1 MSEEIIVCPR
11 CGKKYRLRAGAEVDA
26 FSCKECG
33 ASVKVKQASVP
44 VKSGGRPSSAARPK
58 GKARGRTAARR
69 AGRGRS
75 AAPASR
81 AKGRARARPEEAES
95 QEERRPRTRYA
106 AQRKKNNQVLIV
118 VSGLMLVVV
127 VVVVAIILTM
137 GGKGE
142 GQPVAKK
149 PNPGQPGSEAGL
161 PPDPTVSPNAE
172 DLTGA
177 VPEPPG
183 LKQPGSGAGAGT
195 GAGGVEEP
203 AGGTKKVPP
212 LGKSRGRTKSGKKVR
227 RYHAPTDIPHLDST
241 APELRK
247 QIDDMIAVMCDAEAG
262 GDSSVARERLVVIG
276 KAAFPRVLAQMAR
289 MRDTISEG
297 ENLDWDADHARNL
310 LMSSVSQCD
319 RALRAMDF
327 HLNSKGVQEIKIG
340 HTRDYVRYICG
351 LHYKRWVN
359 KLSAMDTMPGAY
371 DGSANYDEEEDD

>member
-1 MSEEIIVCPR
+1 MSEEIVVCPR
-11 CGKKYRLRAGAEVDA
+11 CGKKYRLRADAEVDA
-26 FSCKECG
+26 FPCKECG

-44 VKSGGRPSSAARPK
+44 TKSGGRSPSAARSK

-69 AGRGRS
+69 SAGRGRS
-75 AAPASR
+75 GAPASR
-81 AKGRARARPEEAES
+81 AKGRARAQPEEAES
-95 QEERRPRTRYA
+95 EEGRRPRTRYA
-106 AQRKKNNQVLIV
+106 AQRQKNNQILIM

-127 VVVVAIILTM
+127 VVAIILST
-137 GGKGE
+137 GGKDE

-203 AGGTKKVPP
+203 AGGTKKV
-212 LGKSRGRTKSGKKVR
+212 R

-241 APELRK
+241 PPELRK
-247 QIDDMIAVMCDAEAG
+247 QIDDAIVVMCDAEAG
-262 GDSSVARERLVVIG
+262 GDSSTAREQLVVIG

-289 MRDTISEG
+289 MRDTIPEG
-297 ENLDWDADHARNL
+297 ENLDFDADHARNL

-327 HLNSKGVQEIKIG
+327 HLNSRGVQEIKIG

-351 LHYKRWVN
+351 LHYKRWVT

-371 DGSANYDEEEDD
+371 DESANFDEEEDD